1 MTLESIGTCELS
13 YEMLRISETLKDR
26 DIEEFDEVD
35 VWRLIKTAKNIISI
49 VGRIQLLKHLSKEE
63 RKVL

>member
-1 MTLESIGTCELS
+1 MALEDVGTCELS
-13 YEMLRISETLKDR
+13 CEMLRISESLKDR

-35 VWRLIKTAKNIISI
+35 AWRLTKTAENIISI
-49 VGRIQLLKHLSKEE
+49 VGKIQLLKHLSKEE